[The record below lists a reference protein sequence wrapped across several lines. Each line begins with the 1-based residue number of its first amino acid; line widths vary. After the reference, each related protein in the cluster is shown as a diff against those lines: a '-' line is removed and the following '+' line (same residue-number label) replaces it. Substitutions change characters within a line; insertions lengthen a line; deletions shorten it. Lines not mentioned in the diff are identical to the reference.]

1 MSWRDVLTAEPA
13 PQYSQ
18 YPHNYQGLVPEP
30 ISEDCED
37 IGEQNRA
44 VNSLHGQ
51 ARQAADWEALYT
63 VLDAAQAAYDDGD
76 VTREEVGAL
85 AGYVADRYP
94 HTLKTATC
102 PSCWHGNPLSGS
114 DPGCWAK
121 SSCGWQT
128 LLSYPTTP
136 ARSSTGK
143 LNCATSWAGQ
153 DRGARY
159 PRGEAHSR
167 RGTVGELMLKMR
179 L

>member
-51 ARQAADWEALYT
+51 TRQAADWEALDT

-85 AGYVADRYP
+85 AGYVADRSRQVP
-94 HTLKTATC
+94 EHAEDG
-102 PSCWHGNPLSGS
+102 HLSELLARQPVVRVRSRLLGEVVVWVADGAELPEDS
-114 DPGCWAK
+114 SEVAYTEAELRRMVRRSPAEVRAVHEAK
-121 SSCGWQT
+121 
-128 LLSYPTTP
+128 
-136 ARSSTGK
+136 RSF
-143 LNCATSWAGQ
+143 
-153 DRGARY
+153 D
-159 PRGEAHSR
+159 
-167 RGTVGELMLKMR
+167 GELVE
-179 L
+179 